1 MDNPLNVMTFIIIAS
16 MVILVFGYTW
26 RHKHWGPVIILLGV
40 LSMLSSILYRIVL
53 ALP

>member
-16 MVILVFGYTW
+16 MAVLVFGFTW
-26 RHKHWGPVIILLGV
+26 RHKKWGPVIILLGV
-40 LSMLSSILYRIVL
+40 LSMLSSIAYRIVL